1 MDNVYV
7 MTAIMMIRRI
17 INVNNVLNFGYFII
31 FYCLT

>member
-7 MTAIMMIRRI
+7 MTAIMMISRI

-31 FYCLT
+31 VYCLT